1 MPCLQI
7 KATERIILEEILQTV
22 AMSEVE
28 LTADNVDSFKVAEL
42 RAFLTE
48 RGLSSSGVKSVLVA
62 RLREA
67 LEGVPGDDDA
77 EVDILGDETAA
88 PPRDRALRRRHQP
101 IRASGTSRAG
111 GDGSRHATTAGGS
124 GAPRGSGPADVTH
137 GRPRRSASGGDGGAD
152 G

>member
-88 PPRDRALRRRHQP
+88 PVSS
-101 IRASGTSRAG
+101 IASARQCAN
-111 GDGSRHATTAGGS
+111 A
-124 GAPRGSGPADVTH
+124 APG
-137 GRPRRSASGGDGGAD
+137 SASSRRTIRSR
-152 G
+152 